1 MSSTLTLK
9 KTPQSTFLQ
18 DYQLERRYLL
28 RPDTQKGGAGLRA
41 GTDKDE
47 LPILIKFWPRTPGSD
62 DVDLRDIWRNEIRQ
76 LHRLAGHP
84 GASDYIVQLRT
95 AHEDSLGFY
104 LTLDP
109 GQRRPLDRYFDE
121 DSSGR
126 RLVPKVLRNRRL
138 LWRNLRRIALG
149 LEILHSQGLLHRNL
163 TTWSILTACDAEPD
177 FQLTGFEWSMR
188 LVASDVQARSRK
200 SATAIGFGHS
210 FVHDWQQFGQL
221 AKLLLGL
228 GPKIE
233 NRSIPNHEVSD
244 VISVEEIRL
253 VRQLLQ
259 VTPTELVDGHFVVLR
274 IDEILTIL
282 EARAQDKEPR
292 FNLVVTLGQ
301 NSALARKI
309 REASDNQIEMDDVAA
324 QRQFVEADLFSPIL
338 ISIKHPG
345 QPELFDLV
353 LRGQNLSY
361 SLRDY
366 TIGPEKTPSNWDA
379 AACPKAET
387 TTPLFHNIIK
397 SIPISPQALNIMTHA
412 EMKANTARMR
422 ERFTS
427 WDDLRRQ
434 LDVARH

>member
-138 LWRNLRRIALG
+138 LWRNLRRIGAR
-149 LEILHSQGLLHRNL
+149 HS
-163 TTWSILTACDAEPD
+163 
-177 FQLTGFEWSMR
+177 
-188 LVASDVQARSRK
+188 AS
-200 SATAIGFGHS
+200 
-210 FVHDWQQFGQL
+210 
-221 AKLLLGL
+221 
-228 GPKIE
+228 GP
-233 NRSIPNHEVSD
+233 
-244 VISVEEIRL
+244 
-253 VRQLLQ
+253 
-259 VTPTELVDGHFVVLR
+259 
-274 IDEILTIL
+274 
-282 EARAQDKEPR
+282 AAPR
-292 FNLVVTLGQ
+292 FW
-301 NSALARKI
+301 
-309 REASDNQIEMDDVAA
+309 
-324 QRQFVEADLFSPIL
+324 P
-338 ISIKHPG
+338 
-345 QPELFDLV
+345 
-353 LRGQNLSY
+353 
-361 SLRDY
+361 
-366 TIGPEKTPSNWDA
+366 
-379 AACPKAET
+379 
-387 TTPLFHNIIK
+387 
-397 SIPISPQALNIMTHA
+397 
-412 EMKANTARMR
+412 
-422 ERFTS
+422 
-427 WDDLRRQ
+427 
-434 LDVARH
+434 